1 MNNNEMSTLNENR
14 KKKTFRA
21 KNIKEKMKTNLNVC
35 KRGLPP

>member
-1 MNNNEMSTLNENR
+1 MKIE

-21 KNIKEKMKTNLNVC
+21 ENIKEKMKTNLNVC

>member
-1 MNNNEMSTLNENR
+1 MKIE
-14 KKKTFRA
+14 KKTFRA